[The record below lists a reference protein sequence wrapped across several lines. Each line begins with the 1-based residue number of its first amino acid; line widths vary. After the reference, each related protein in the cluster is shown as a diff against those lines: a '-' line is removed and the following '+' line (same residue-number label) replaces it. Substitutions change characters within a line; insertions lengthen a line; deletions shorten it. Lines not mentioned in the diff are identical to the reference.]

1 MFSRCRLDIISYSVA
16 SIHSNTLS
24 TYCISNLPR
33 RGGVLIVACMQCS
46 FLIRSRR
53 APIPWSGEEKFS
65 CGVIHENCMYSFH
78 THPRRIVMS
87 QKNYISTR
95 CTKFN
100 IILGDIYSIRRIILA
115 KKSLTKIVAY
125 HARVHH
131 HYRTFFSI
139 SMRYS
144 QYYSN
149 APPQSRNIYHQIYH
163 EPSNCMSHLHTMPA
177 TAVAVVACYYYYSYC
192 STL

>member
-1 MFSRCRLDIISYSVA
+1 MKHFPA
-16 SIHSNTLS
+16 K
-24 TYCISNLPR
+24 
-33 RGGVLIVACMQCS
+33 S
-46 FLIRSRR
+46 FMKNVWIRF
-53 APIPWSGEEKFS
+53 I
-65 CGVIHENCMYSFH
+65 H
-78 THPRRIVMS
+78 THAELSCLRRTKYR
-87 QKNYISTR
+87 QR

-100 IILGDIYSIRRIILA
+100 IILGDIYSIRRIILP

-177 TAVAVVACYYYYSYC
+177 TAAAVVACYYCYYS
-192 STL
+192 TL